1 MHDTSRCYSPLWL
14 FLPTSNNLSQLPLP
28 WFSAL
33 PMLCSTL
40 VPSRVVLYVSWLY
53 DAWTFSY
60 QSGKKLQRLALP
72 QPCLSVTFPSWV
84 VLCCRYAAPHP
95 PTLHGYH
102 LPSSNPSTGYP
113 WYPHS
118 TGYGIV
124 TLQLGEMLPSFFSKG
139 WHRKGLAV
147 KATISNKQIGP
158 ATESGPVVTV
168 ELLNQADGF

>member
-1 MHDTSRCYSPLWL
+1 MHDTSWCYSPLWL
-14 FLPTSNNLSQLPLP
+14 VLPTSNNLSQLPLP

-102 LPSSNPSTGYP
+102 LPLISTFYRL
-113 WYPHS
+113 WNSHS
-118 TGYGIV
+118 AAWRND
-124 TLQLGEMLPSFFSKG
+124 SFIFSKG